1 MNTKKDIPSLFQGIK
16 QHGGKIVAI
25 LLLIVITLTSIFLPL
40 GATIHT
46 QSYQEIPKNTQF
58 ISLIDERI
66 DDIRQEGYEV
76 VSYSLDVD
84 RMNAPNPVPTPTTK
98 TIEEALQDN
107 LDVIVA
113 SVQLKFENDSTVY
126 SFKNEAEC
134 TAFLDQLNQIQTQ
147 GKYTITNTNQKYST
161 ITSTTQLAAK
171 VASVTEAKQKEQK
184 RLEAIKIAQAKKVT
198 VTSRG
203 GSSLSKNKNY
213 KAPLSYYN
221 YISSHYGSRSRG
233 WHTGV
238 DFAAPCNTSI
248 YAWKSGTVTF
258 VGWSGGY
265 GKFIVIDHGNGQVS
279 RYAHCNGY
287 AVQVGQTVSQGQ
299 VIGYVGTTGNSTGYH
314 LHFEI
319 QINGNFV
326 NPLNYLSN

>member
-1 MNTKKDIPSLFQGIK
+1 MNTKKDVPSLFQGIK
-16 QHGGKIVAI
+16 SNGGRIVAI
-25 LLLIVITLTSIFLPL
+25 ILMIVITLTSIFLPL
-40 GATIHT
+40 SATIIT
-46 QSYQEIPKNTQF
+46 QSAQETPKNTQF
-58 ISLIDERI
+58 ISILDNHL
-66 DDIRQEGYEV
+66 DKIRNEGYEI
-76 VSYSLDVD
+76 VSYSFDVE
-84 RMNAPNPVPTPTTK
+84 RLCAPNPVPVTTTK

-113 SVQLKFENDSTVY
+113 SVQLMFENDDSTY

-171 VASVTEAKQKEQK
+171 VASVTEAKEKEKK

-198 VTSRG
+198 VTSRS
-203 GSSLSKNKNY
+203 GSSLSKNKNC
-213 KAPLSYYN
+213 KAPLAYYN
-221 YISSHYGSRSRG
+221 YISSQYGSRSRG

-248 YAWKSGTVTF
+248 YAWKDGTVTF
-258 VGWSGGY
+258 AGWSGSY
-265 GKFIVIDHGNGQVS
+265 GKMIVIDHGNGQVS

-319 QINGNFV
+319 LINGNFV
-326 NPLNYLSN
+326 NPMNYLSN